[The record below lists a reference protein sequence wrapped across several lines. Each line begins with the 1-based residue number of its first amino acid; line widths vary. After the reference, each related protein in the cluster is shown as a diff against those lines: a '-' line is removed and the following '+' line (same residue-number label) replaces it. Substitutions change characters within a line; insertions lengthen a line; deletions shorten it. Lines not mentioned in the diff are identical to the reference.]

1 MNKSKYLALI
11 TAVSIMSVGV
21 GYAAWSQSLTVT
33 HEVSMGHL
41 KVNVEELGT
50 NTKMEYATINGE
62 QMQLLNPTKNDGSSY
77 WITKYLTEDYKIETL
92 PYFSCQ
98 MNMAEDKESLSVL
111 LKDIYPGVKLDGQA
125 YLVNQGTIPIKFES
139 VEVIPYADSKDAE
152 YAASKEAL
160 DNGYITITRI
170 EPSPNDALSV
180 GRNSTVKF
188 SIKVS
193 DDMPNDFESTS
204 LKFHFTFVAKQN
216 TK

>member
-50 NTKMEYATINGE
+50 NTKMEFATINGE
-62 QMQLLNPTKNDGSSY
+62 RMQLLNLAQSDGSSY
-77 WITKYLTEDYKIETL
+77 WITNYLTKTFEVKPL

-111 LKDIYPGVKLDGQA
+111 LKDIYPGVKLEGQA
-125 YLVNQGTIPIKFES
+125 YLVNRGTIPINFES

-160 DNGYITITRI
+160 DNGYVTITRI
-170 EPSPNDALSV
+170 DPSPNDELSV